1 VTIFFG
7 QEVYVYHGRGKRCK
21 IAIEREMEN
30 MCWWSELGY
39 PSFEEGKGGFP
50 RTGQV
55 VKHYR
60 ENKMDDAGRAWTQK
74 RLAEVLDVTE
84 KTNGTFAAR
93 KWLHVF
99 S

>member
-1 VTIFFG
+1 
-7 QEVYVYHGRGKRCK
+7 
-21 IAIEREMEN
+21 
-30 MCWWSELGY
+30 
-39 PSFEEGKGGFP
+39 
-50 RTGQV
+50 V

-60 ENKMDDAGRAWTQK
+60 ENKMDDAGHAWTQK